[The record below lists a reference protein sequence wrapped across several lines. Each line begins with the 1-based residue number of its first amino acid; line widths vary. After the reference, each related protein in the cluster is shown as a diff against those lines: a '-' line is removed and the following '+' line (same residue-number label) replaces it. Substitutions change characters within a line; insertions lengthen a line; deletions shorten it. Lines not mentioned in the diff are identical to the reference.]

1 MPQGTVLGPLMFLC
15 HINDL
20 PDCVKSQVRLFAD
33 DCLIYRQIK
42 TQKDHQILQND
53 LKELE
58 NWASKWGMRFNAKK
72 CYILSIQQKSSHFYQ
87 LDNEILQ
94 QVDSNPYLGLTISE
108 DLQWKTHITNI
119 TKKANSTLGFLR
131 RNLKYCSEDCKR
143 LAYISLVRST
153 LEYGAV
159 VWDPYQSR
167 DIIAVEKVQK
177 QAARF
182 IKNDY
187 KSRFEGCVTSMLE
200 DLKLPTLQQR
210 RLESRLVMLYKVV
223 RGMVPAINADE
234 FLIPLRNKRNIKPR
248 LCSDFQT
255 TNFVQRYS
263 VNHTECFKI
272 PESKS
277 DQFKNSFFVRTVS
290 DWNQLEECQIRAET
304 VNSFRQA
311 VHKSY

>member
-1 MPQGTVLGPLMFLC
+1 MFLC

-58 NWASKWGMRFNAKK
+58 KWAAKWGMRFNAKK
-72 CYILSIQQKSSHFYQ
+72 CYILSIRQKSSHFYQ
-87 LDNEILQ
+87 LDGEILQ

-119 TKKANSTLGFLR
+119 TKKANSSLGFLR

-143 LAYISLVRST
+143 LAYIALVRSI

-167 DIIAVEKVQK
+167 DIIAVEKVQR

-187 KSRFEGCVTSMLE
+187 KSRFEGCVMSMLE
-200 DLKLPTLQQR
+200 DLKLPILQQR
-210 RLESRLVMLYKVV
+210 RLETRLVMLYKVV

-234 FLIPLRNKRNIKPR
+234 FLIPIRNKRHIKPR
-248 LCSDFQT
+248 VQSDFHT
-255 TNFVQRYS
+255 TNIVKKFS
-263 VNHTECFKI
+263 TNHSECFKI
-272 PESKS
+272 PDSHTE
-277 DQFKNSFFVRTVS
+277 QYKNSFFVRTVS
-290 DWNQLEECQIRAET
+290 EWNQLEESHIRAET
-304 VNSFRQA
+304 VNSFREA
-311 VHKSY
+311 VHKCY